1 MKGKYPKQLR
11 TMLALL
17 EKKTERKSKGTTE
30 WIYLGL
36 FVYNELSWDSSCLR
50 NCSKLLSSPWYC
62 FIQIQRKKGF
72 SVPRKRTK
80 QHFFLTL
87 SSILTVKLAD
97 ANAVKFKLTNE
108 LLKKAKRGKWD
119 WNKLHLQMKC
129 YKSYYFKVVF
139 LYIFS
144 ISLPIFL

>member
-1 MKGKYPKQLR
+1 MGQLMFKKLFKVAKL
-11 TMLALL
+11 TLVLL
-17 EKKTERKSKGTTE
+17 HSNTEKERVFSTAQKNKTT
-30 WIYLGL
+30 
-36 FVYNELSWDSSCLR
+36 F
-50 NCSKLLSSPWYC
+50 LSSLS
-62 FIQIQRKKGF
+62 IEG
-72 SVPRKRTK
+72 
-80 QHFFLTL
+80 TL

-108 LLKKAKRGKWD
+108 LLKKAKREKWD

-129 YKSYYFKVVF
+129 YKNYYFKVVF